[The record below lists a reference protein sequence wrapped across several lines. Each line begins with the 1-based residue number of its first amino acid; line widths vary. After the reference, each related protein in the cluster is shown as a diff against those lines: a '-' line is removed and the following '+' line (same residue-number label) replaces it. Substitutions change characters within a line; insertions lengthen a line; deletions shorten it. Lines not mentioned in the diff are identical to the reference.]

1 MKDER
6 RKNEEKEKR
15 KDEEKWDRIEEM
27 RVREERKTEKE

>member
-6 RKNEEKEKR
+6 RKNEEKDKR